1 MNPILH
7 MVRKDWRRT
16 RLILCIWYPILI
28 LATALD
34 TRTDLLLGE
43 HDGLQSIPA
52 PGAAELELGVI
63 VFAGVL
69 LGFVELFLRATI
81 VSRVVQDDSTVG
93 STAFWLSRPISPRRL
108 LASKAILLLPAMVLP
123 QIVVQL
129 LVAYQLA
136 GSLSTATEAFLLPVV
151 SVAVFMMLAVLTPTL
166 ARMALLGAIM
176 TGVIM
181 GGFVVLIWL
190 GMPLSGNLGLF
201 GALTN
206 ELPLVLVLCVC
217 VTVICYQYLTRR
229 TRQSLVVAFSGI
241 LVFLVVLSGGW
252 FLGAV

>member
-1 MNPILH
+1 MSPILH

-34 TRTDLLLGE
+34 KRAGLFLGE
-43 HDGLQSIPA
+43 NDGLQSLPT
-52 PGAAELELGVI
+52 PGAEELEFGVI

-69 LGFVELFLRATI
+69 LGFLELFLRATI

-93 STAFWLSRPISPRRL
+93 STAFWLSRPVSARRL
-108 LASKAILLLPAMVLP
+108 LASKAMLLLPAMVLP

-129 LVAYQLA
+129 LVTYQLA
-136 GSLSTATEAFLLPVV
+136 GSPSTATEGFLLPVV

-166 ARMALLGAIM
+166 AGMAVLGGIM

-181 GGFVVLIWL
+181 GGFLVLIWL

-206 ELPLVLVLCVC
+206 ELPLVFVLGVC
-217 VTVICYQYLTRR
+217 VTVICHQYLTRR

-241 LVFLVVLSGGW
+241 LVFLLVLSGGW
-252 FLGAV
+252 FLEAV